1 MAMPPLPAP
10 DAARLL
16 VVFAL
21 FAAAGLALAMRG
33 GRTAGGGQAGSGG
46 GPRGPGARRKAPSYL
61 LLNLLALGAL
71 LSPPAWRLFPL
82 LLLLCGLAGA
92 REIAAALARRP
103 SGRARIALLGLALLY
118 LPAGLLALA
127 WLAQAPLGGRQV
139 AFLYLCVAAHDAFA
153 QVIGDRWGRRRLA
166 PRFSPGK
173 TVAGAAGGLAAG
185 GLMGLALLP
194 SAGAALLGL
203 ALGGAALA
211 GDLLVSAVKRAA
223 GLKDFGRL
231 LGPQGGILDR
241 IDGLLLAALLALLA
255 ERTAP

>member
-1 MAMPPLPAP
+1 MAAGTLPAP

-16 VVFAL
+16 LVFSAFAVV
-21 FAAAGLALAMRG
+21 GVVLALAGRG
-33 GRTAGGGQAGSGG
+33 GRAPGGGGASAA
-46 GPRGPGARRKAPSYL
+46 GARRKAPSYL
-61 LLNLLALGAL
+61 LLNLLALGVL
-71 LSPPAWRLFPL
+71 LSPPAWRLFLL
-82 LLLLCGLAGA
+82 LLLLCGLAGT

-103 SGRARIALLGLALLY
+103 GDRARAALLGLGLLY

-127 WLAQAPLGGRQV
+127 WLEQAPDGGRQV

-153 QVIGDRWGRRRLA
+153 QVVGDRLGRRRLA
-166 PRFSPGK
+166 PRLSPGK

-194 SAGAALLGL
+194 SGSAALLGL

-231 LGPQGGILDR
+231 LGPQGGVLDR
-241 IDGLLLAALLALLA
+241 IDGLLLAALLALLV